1 MFYKGLVGFVISSSS
16 RRSKQTYNWPLVYYG
31 GAIRGGRKQ
40 KSSTVATFAYLRQRL
55 VVEY

>member
-40 KSSTVATFAYLRQRL
+40 KSIFL
-55 VVEY
+55 VDLVLLQALQIWQI